1 MAEYSYDLG
10 DGCSVDECGKYLR
23 TGSRECGGLTANQ
36 SQKYTT
42 SQAGNSPAVQFGVGG
57 VVSVQGGA
65 LVKQDAASAQE
76 RHSRLHG
83 PIAGS
88 QGPRVFA
95 SGASRDTE
103 TGKLDFEGFL
113 SPLVIERYAEYMDS
127 HRAMSDG
134 SIRGSDNWQRGIPLD
149 VYMKSLWRHFFDL
162 WKIHR
167 GVPAKDTLE
176 AVLCAVLF
184 NVMGY
189 LHETLKKKQ
198 TDAARK

>member
-1 MAEYSYDLG
+1 MNSDQYFYEKHKATD
-10 DGCSVDECGKYLR
+10 DELCGSTNGLNQKSTTYLA
-23 TGSRECGGLTANQ
+23 GSC
-36 SQKYTT
+36 
-42 SQAGNSPAVQFGVGG
+42 PAVQFGVGSI
-57 VVSVQGGA
+57 VSVQGGA
-65 LVKQDAASAQE
+65 LVKQDAASTQE

-83 PIAGS
+83 PQAGS

-95 SGASRDTE
+95 SGASRDAE

-113 SPLVIERYAEYMDS
+113 SPLALERYAEYMNDN
-127 HRAMSDG
+127 RIMKDG

-167 GVPAKDTLE
+167 GVPAKDSLE
-176 AVLCAVLF
+176 VVLCAVLF

-198 TDAARK
+198 TDAAGK